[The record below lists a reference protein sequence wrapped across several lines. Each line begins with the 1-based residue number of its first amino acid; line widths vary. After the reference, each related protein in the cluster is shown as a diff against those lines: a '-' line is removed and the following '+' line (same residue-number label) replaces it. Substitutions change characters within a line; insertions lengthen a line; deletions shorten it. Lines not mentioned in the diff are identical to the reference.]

1 MDFSVL
7 NTNNSAATSTSAST
21 STSSSTTSVTSST
34 NAAETQD
41 RFLKLLV
48 AQMNNQ
54 DPLNPMDNAQVTSQ
68 MAQIQQVTSLS
79 TLDTSIKSLGTQ
91 LGQMQAL
98 QSVSLVGR
106 DVSVPGNSLQV
117 ANGVADGSYE
127 LSGAAQTVKLE
138 ILGPA
143 GNVIDTQQLG
153 AQGSGRQTFS
163 WNAGTMAAEGS
174 NVTYRITAANG
185 ATAVTPTLYTHDKV
199 DAVYSDSGSL
209 KLELQRLG
217 SVDYSAVASVN

>member
-1 MDFSVL
+1 MDVSAL
-7 NTNNSAATSTSAST
+7 NGTTNSSGSTVSAK
-21 STSSSTTSVTSST
+21 

-79 TLDTSIKSLGTQ
+79 TLDTSIKNLGGQ

-98 QSVSLVGR
+98 QSISLVGR
-106 DVSVPGNSLQV
+106 EVSVPGNRIQV
-117 ANGVADGSYE
+117 AGGVAEASYE
-127 LSGAAQTVKLE
+127 LDGAAQTVKLE
-138 ILGPA
+138 ILGAA

-153 AQGSGRQTFS
+153 AQGSGRQTFT
-163 WNAGTMAAEGS
+163 WKAGNYAAEGS
-174 NVTYRITAANG
+174 EVKYRITAANG
-185 ATAVTPTLYTHDKV
+185 AKAVTSTTYAHDKV
-199 DAVYSDSGSL
+199 DAVYSENGNL
-209 KLELQRLG
+209 KLNLARLG
-217 SVDYSAVASVN
+217 PVDYTAVSSVN

>member
-1 MDFSVL
+1 MDLSAL
-7 NTNNSAATSTSAST
+7 NG
-21 STSSSTTSVTSST
+21 TSSSTSGST
-34 NAAETQD
+34 MSTKNAADTQD

-98 QSVSLVGR
+98 QSISLVGR
-106 DVSVPGNSLQV
+106 EVSVPSDKLQV
-117 ANGVADGSYE
+117 VEGVAEGSYE
-127 LSGAAQTVKLE
+127 LDGAAQAVKLE
-138 ILGPA
+138 VLNGS
-143 GNVIDTQQLG
+143 GTVIDTQQLG

-163 WNAGTMAAEGS
+163 WNAGTKAAEGS
-174 NVTYRITAANG
+174 EVKYRITATNG
-185 ATAVTPTLYTHDKV
+185 TATVASTTYAFDKV
-199 DAVYSDSGSL
+199 DAVYSEGGSL
-209 KLELQRLG
+209 KLNLARLG
-217 SVDYSAVASVN
+217 PVDYTSVSAVN

>member
-1 MDFSVL
+1 MDVTAL
-7 NTNNSAATSTSAST
+7 NGSSTQTPTTSAK
-21 STSSSTTSVTSST
+21 
-34 NAAETQD
+34 NAADTQD

-98 QSVSLVGR
+98 QSISLVGR
-106 DVSVPGNSLQV
+106 EVSVPSDKIQV
-117 ANGVADGSYE
+117 VNGTAEGSYE
-127 LSGAAQTVKLE
+127 LDGAAQAVKLE
-138 ILGPA
+138 ILGGA
-143 GNVIDTQQLG
+143 GNVIDTVQLG

-163 WNAGTMAAEGS
+163 WPAGTKAADGS
-174 NVTYRITAANG
+174 EVKYRITATNG
-185 ATAVTPTLYTHDKV
+185 TAPVTSTLYAYDKV
-199 DAVYSDSGSL
+199 EAVYSENGNL
-209 KLELQRLG
+209 KLNLERLG
-217 SVDYSAVASVN
+217 PVDYTAVSAVN

>member
-1 MDFSVL
+1 MDITAL
-7 NTNNSAATSTSAST
+7 NGNTTAAPTVSAK
-21 STSSSTTSVTSST
+21 

-79 TLDTSIKSLGTQ
+79 TLDTSIKGLGSQ

-98 QSVSLVGR
+98 QSISLVGR
-106 DVSVPGNSLQV
+106 EVSVPSDKIAVEGG
-117 ANGVADGSYE
+117 AAEGSYE
-127 LSGAAQTVKLE
+127 LDGAAQAVKLE
-138 ILGPA
+138 ILGAA

-153 AQGSGRQTFS
+153 AQGSGRQTFT
-163 WNAGTMAAEGS
+163 WNAGNMAANGS
-174 NVTYRITAANG
+174 EVKYRITATNG
-185 ATAVTPTLYTHDKV
+185 TAAVTSTTYAYDKV
-199 DAVYSDSGSL
+199 DAVYSEGGSL
-209 KLELQRLG
+209 KLNLERLG
-217 SVDYSAVASVN
+217 PVDYTSVSAVN